1 MLKGVPTTISP
12 ELMYAL
18 MKMGH
23 GDEIVLADGNFPAD
37 SHAQRIIRADGLD
50 VPLILTAILKYFPVD
65 TFVPDVACVMKPV
78 DPTASEPPIWSKF
91 RTALEQGEGRKMN
104 LTLIERNDFY
114 VRAKKA
120 YAVVA
125 TSETALYANLILKKG
140 VVVNA

>member
-50 VPLILTAILKYFPVD
+50 VPQILERREDGWREI
-65 TFVPDVACVMKPV
+65 DVA
-78 DPTASEPPIWSKF
+78 A
-91 RTALEQGEGRKMN
+91 R
-104 LTLIERNDFY
+104 
-114 VRAKKA
+114 
-120 YAVVA
+120 
-125 TSETALYANLILKKG
+125 
-140 VVVNA
+140 